1 MTMPVSWLDIALFL
15 MAVSAVLAAILIRPR
30 AARRAKPVEGE
41 RRIEW
46 QLDARRSTEIISNE
60 LLGMLQRSEERGG
73 MLRQYDLVIVWA
85 REFLDDDILYH
96 FVRDNI
102 RDLVRYLYI
111 LDRRHANRFRTLV
124 ERLKDE
130 KELDAKLVEDAIDVI
145 LIRSELL
152 LNNFVL
158 LAAGTDHQEMYSG
171 IIYESRPFAW
181 VRQDR
186 YRAHQFLS
194 VTQNLVKAVGVSWYG
209 KKHGGKD
216 FAPMVDEV
224 NRMFELD
231 DQIMDFSEVGR
242 IVSQSDLTHLE
253 DVPINLQDIVSR
265 TTMPPDVSDR
275 IGKVVAKIGPGA
287 WNGPLTARPSRAPPI
302 TGSDKQTTVHSR
314 IRARNTTC
322 GIHECQLVTAP
333 SNMLRDDPGRTRSA
347 DRSGV
352 KR

>member
-1 MTMPVSWLDIALFL
+1 MTVPFSWLDITLFV
-15 MAVSAVLAAILIRPR
+15 MAVSAVLVAILVRPG
-30 AARRAKPVEGE
+30 AARRSKPVEGE

-46 QLDARRSTEIISNE
+46 QLDAKRSTEIISNE
-60 LLGMLQRSEERGG
+60 LLGRLQCPEERGG

-85 REFLDDDILYH
+85 REFLDDDILYD

-111 LDRRHANRFRTLV
+111 LDRRHADRFRRLV
-124 ERLKDE
+124 ERLKE
-130 KELDAKLVEDAIDVI
+130 EEELDEKLVEDAIDVI

-158 LAAGTDHQEMYSG
+158 LAAGTDHQRMYSG

-194 VTQNLVKAVGVSWYG
+194 VTQNLVKAVGVSWYA
-209 KKHGGKD
+209 KKHDGKS
-216 FAPMVDEV
+216 FAPMLDEV

-242 IVSQSDLTHLE
+242 IVNQSELSHLE
-253 DVPINLQDIVSR
+253 DVPINLQEIVSR
-265 TTMPPDVSDR
+265 TTMPGDVGERADKVSARLR
-275 IGKVVAKIGPGA
+275 I
-287 WNGPLTARPSRAPPI
+287 AR
-302 TGSDKQTTVHSR
+302 
-314 IRARNTTC
+314 
-322 GIHECQLVTAP
+322 
-333 SNMLRDDPGRTRSA
+333 
-347 DRSGV
+347 
-352 KR
+352 